1 MNDERHCESKQAPVS
16 RAPSSSRLRRTPL
29 RSEGR
34 VEPGPMGS
42 SAIGPSSTWEKPG
55 ADVGFLQLAVR
66 WTRWGRVGALG
77 ALIWGNGCLD
87 RPIGSVAPVTTNV
100 FVESIT
106 QTSVD
111 KIDLLLMIDNSA
123 SMSDKQAILRLA
135 VPDLVQ
141 RLVNPGC
148 IDAAGTRGAA
158 PAPDEACPRGQTR
171 EFNPVRDIHVAIVSS
186 SLGDAGANDA
196 CSSEGV
202 APPVPDSVDLAHLVG
217 SLPRG
222 AGTASSPAGF
232 LEWRAGSTNESE
244 FSASFERMVQSVGE
258 KGCGWEAS
266 LESWYRFLVDP
277 APYRELVRV
286 ACPGARAGD
295 RSCVQPSTDGEGHI
309 IVDQVLLDQRAAFLR
324 PDSLVAVIMLSDEN
338 DCSLQVGGSNW
349 VVADTRRRM
358 NRASSACD
366 QDPNDA
372 CCYMC
377 GLQPPN
383 GCSAD
388 PVCDVAPEP
397 SLVGRLTAEADGS
410 NLRCFD
416 QKRRFGY
423 DFLYPTSRYVRAL
436 TEYTLCLAHPDL
448 SLEGCPAELR
458 VQNPLFSGGR
468 ERSSVFL
475 GGIVGVPWQ
484 AIASPVDSS
493 GQSLPDPDTTLRFKT
508 ALELDAD
515 DTWSDILG
523 SPDGAGAL
531 PENPAMIESPFP
543 RPGVDSGNA
552 ENGREYRTEG
562 KGPYAGVPLDLE
574 YACISPLPE
583 PRDCSKL
590 NRRDDQCDCFDGDFD
605 RPLCERNPGVDAPGT
620 TQYWAK
626 AYPGTRQLEVLRD
639 YGDNSIVAS
648 ICARNVDIRTSDT
661 RPDFGYRPAVDAIVE
676 RLKDKLTDR
685 CLPRAL
691 SPAQDG
697 TVPCTLVETVPEPDG
712 ACVCDPTTARR
723 VPDERTSSL
732 IRAELMRDRGRGCGA
747 SDPTCEKA
755 CLCEVLQVQ
764 QVPGQDPESA
774 LRECQQEPDDGVSGV
789 EGWCYVANTETQHI
803 GNPEIVAGCPSTER
817 QLLRFVGQRLAAD
830 STTFIACQ
838 GSSLAAQVAP

>member
-1 MNDERHCESKQAPVS
+1 MNQQRHCESKQT
-16 RAPSSSRLRRTPL
+16 RA
-29 RSEGR
+29 
-34 VEPGPMGS
+34 VIGS
-42 SAIGPSSTWEKPG
+42 
-55 ADVGFLQLAVR
+55 
-66 WTRWGRVGALG
+66 RWGRVGAFG
-77 ALIWGNGCLD
+77 ALLWICGCLD

-100 FVESIT
+100 FVDTVT

-141 RLVNPGC
+141 RLVNPAC
-148 IDAAGTRGAA
+148 IDATGARGAA
-158 PAPDEACPRGQTR
+158 PAPGEPCPRGQTR
-171 EFNPVRDIHVAIVSS
+171 EFNAVRDIHVAIVSS
-186 SLGDAGANDA
+186 SLGDAGANDV
-196 CSSEGV
+196 CSRDGV
-202 APPVPDSVDLAHLVG
+202 SPPVPDRVDLAHLVG

-222 AGTASSPAGF
+222 AGTASSSQGF

-244 FSASFERMVQSVGE
+244 FSSSFERMVESVGE

-286 ACPGARAGD
+286 ACPGARGD
-295 RSCVQPSTDGEGHI
+295 ERNCVQPSTDGEGHI
-309 IVDQVLLDQRAAFLR
+309 VVDQVLLDQRAAFLR
-324 PDSLVAVIMLSDEN
+324 NDSLVAIIMLSDEN
-338 DCSLQVGGSNW
+338 DCSIQVGGINW
-349 VVADTRRRM
+349 IVADTRRRM
-358 NRASSACD
+358 NRASSACE

-377 GLQPPN
+377 GTQPPD

-397 SLVGRLTAEADGS
+397 GLVGRSSAEADGT

-436 TEYTLCLAHPDL
+436 TEYELCLGHPDL
-448 SLEGCPAELR
+448 SVEGCPAELL
-458 VQNPLFSGGR
+458 VKNPLFSGGR

-484 AIASPVDSS
+484 AISSPVDSS
-493 GQSLPDPDTTLRFKT
+493 GRALRDPDTTLRFKT
-508 ALELDAD
+508 ALELAAD
-515 DTWSDILG
+515 DTWGEILG
-523 SPDGAGAL
+523 SPGGAGA
-531 PENPAMIESPFP
+531 PPGNPAMIESPFP
-543 RPGVDSGNA
+543 RPGIESGNA

-562 KGPYAGVPLDLE
+562 KGPYEGVPLDLE
-574 YACISPLPE
+574 YACISPLPA

-590 NRRDDQCDCFDGDFD
+590 DPRDDQCDCFAKDFD
-605 RPLCERNPGVDAPGT
+605 RPLCERRPGVDPPGT

-648 ICARNVDIRTSDT
+648 ICARNVDTRTSDT
-661 RPDFGYRPAVDAIVE
+661 RADFGYRPAVDAIVE
-676 RLKDKLTDR
+676 RLKEQLTDR

-691 SPAQDG
+691 SPADDG
-697 TVPCTLVETVPEPDG
+697 TVPCTLVETVSRPDE
-712 ACVCDPTTARR
+712 ACACDPAAARR

-732 IRAELMRDRGRGCGA
+732 IRAELARDRTEPCGA
-747 SDPTCEKA
+747 SDPTCERA

-764 QVPGQDPESA
+764 KVPGQDPQSA
-774 LRECQQEPDDGVSGV
+774 LRACQQEPEDGDVSGV
-789 EGWCYVANTETQHI
+789 EGWCYVADTATQHI
-803 GNPEIVAGCPSTER
+803 GNAEIVADCPSTQR

-830 STTFIACQ
+830 SKTFIACQ
-838 GSSLAAQVAP
+838 GSSLAAQSAP